1 MRHLAHLSAS
11 IAVLLSAP
19 LLGLTLLVTPA
30 LVAPVLAAPAS
41 AAGDTPVPG
50 TFAGGTLTKTGW
62 WARSNEQPPE
72 TGLLAPPSVPAVAA
86 PAGTLP
92 VSAIA
97 GEAERITA
105 LEFALEGDEG
115 DEVGSVVLALKE
127 AADPAANP
135 NSASGTV
142 TACPMTEA
150 FWVPV
155 DNGPWATRPTYD
167 CAAGAVAGTRDDKG
181 VWTFDLTPLASQ
193 WLATDREFAP
203 AVVLVS
209 TPPTEPTAT
218 DPPEPASST
227 FQVAYDKAAGVGLV
241 ARTLAQAE
249 DEDPAEPEPTP
260 EPEAEPPGGVGG
272 GATGGLGGVG
282 DAILE
287 ALPEALPVETA
298 PPAAIEASPPETTT
312 SALAPVAAP
321 VLAWHDE
328 IGAKALLAVPALLLA
343 YLVMLAMGPAGQPA
357 VGGGRR
363 GVSRALDRM
372 RTAGVGSLGGRSLQ

>member
-1 MRHLAHLSAS
+1 MRHRARLSALP
-11 IAVLLSAP
+11 AALLAAP
-19 LLGLTLLVTPA
+19 LLGGVLLAV
-30 LVAPVLAAPAS
+30 PAS

-50 TFAGGTLTKTGW
+50 TFVGGTLTKTGW
-62 WARSNEQPPE
+62 WARSNEQAPE
-72 TGLLAPPSVPAVAA
+72 TGLLAPPSFPAIGA

-105 LEFALEGDEG
+105 LQFALEGEPG
-115 DEVGSVVLALKE
+115 SEVGTVALALKE
-127 AADPAANP
+127 SADPAVNP

-142 TACPMTEA
+142 TACQMTES
-150 FWVPV
+150 FWVGV

-181 VWTFDLTPLASQ
+181 VWTFDLTALASQ
-193 WLATDREFAP
+193 WLADDREFAP

-209 TPPTEPTAT
+209 TPPVEPAATETP
-218 DPPEPASST
+218 DPASST
-227 FQVAYDKAAGVGLV
+227 FQVAFDKTAGVGLV
-241 ARTLAQAE
+241 AKTLAPTDD
-249 DEDPAEPEPTP
+249 DEPVDDDPSP
-260 EPEAEPPGGVGG
+260 EPETDPVDD
-272 GATGGLGGVG
+272 GGLGSSGGGLSGVG
-282 DAILE
+282 ETILDAM
-287 ALPEALPVETA
+287 PEAPPAEAAPPVETETEAA
-298 PPAAIEASPPETTT
+298 PAQTTA

-321 VLAWHDE
+321 VLAWHDQ

-343 YLVMLAMGPAGQPA
+343 YLVMVAMGPAGQPA

-372 RTAGVGSLGGRSLQ
+372 RTSGAGRLAGRKVR